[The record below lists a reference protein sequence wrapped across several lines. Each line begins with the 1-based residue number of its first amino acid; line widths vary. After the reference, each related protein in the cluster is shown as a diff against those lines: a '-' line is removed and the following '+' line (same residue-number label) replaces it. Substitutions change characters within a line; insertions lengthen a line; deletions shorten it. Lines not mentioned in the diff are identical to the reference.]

1 MEIVA
6 KQNSVSNANAYD
18 QNQPAVSAKNNLD
31 DVAKFNDIVIF
42 SQQTLMQSQVDD
54 LYQQLDSVYLSRL
67 SKADKKSLE
76 TAYAQLDQIFQT
88 TQPSELQDQQAE
100 KLFAQIDQVFTT
112 AEAALT
118 AADKHQIETLNDKLD
133 GLFADFKVES
143 SEVDSLEVDSLEVDS
158 LEDVPV
164 ELLIELDP
172 LELELDKIL
181 SSNLSSEQ
189 KKELNTLHGQI
200 GRLFDQNE
208 RAEQG
213 NKAIEAA
220 FDKIDG
226 ILNRS
231 FEALPDADKQ
241 RVKLLESNIEDVFDA
256 MAQHREEISG
266 YYPV

>member
-18 QNQPAVSAKNNLD
+18 QNQADVPGKNSLD
-31 DVAKFNDIVIF
+31 DIAKFNDIVMF
-42 SQQTLMQSQVDD
+42 SPQTLMQNQVDD
-54 LYQQLDSVYLSRL
+54 LYQQLDAVYLSRI

-88 TQPSELQDQQAE
+88 TQPSELQDKQAE

-143 SEVDSLEVDSLEVDS
+143 SEVDSLEVNS
-158 LEDVPV
+158 LEDVPD

-200 GRLFDQNE
+200 GRLFDHHE
-208 RAEQG
+208 REEQG

-220 FDKIDG
+220 FDKIDE

-231 FEALPDADKQ
+231 FEALPYADKQ
-241 RVKLLESNIEDVFDA
+241 RVKLLESNIDDVFDA
-256 MAQHREEISG
+256 MAKHREEMSG
-266 YYPV
+266 FYPV